1 MLNMYMHI
9 YYASMNK
16 IIKSSDMR
24 GLFFAIKSKASK
36 VRYDIPR
43 INGLYRLSF
52 IDVLSRYP
60 FFRPVGARLQDL
72 APA

>member
-1 MLNMYMHI
+1 MHI
-9 YYASMNK
+9 YYASMNQ
-16 IIKSSDMR
+16 IFRYIR
-24 GLFFAIKSKASK
+24 GLLFAIKSKASK

-60 FFRPVGARLQDL
+60 FFRPVGARLQDP

>member
-1 MLNMYMHI
+1 MYTR
-9 YYASMNK
+9 
-16 IIKSSDMR
+16 IIESNVSICVREISST
-24 GLFFAIKSKASK
+24 FTIISKVSK
-36 VRYDIPR
+36 VRYDIPK
-43 INGLYRLSF
+43 INGLYRFSF